1 MKAAAKVAVDTVAC
15 LGVSVH
21 WFLTQ
26 IGRRKNLFLLFL
38 SSPDFEQFTLILD
51 SVFDLD
57 ISDLAHDY
65 FVLFF

>member
-1 MKAAAKVAVDTVAC
+1 MKEEAKVAVNTVAC

-21 WFLTQ
+21 RFPAQ
-26 IGRRKNLFLLFL
+26 IGSRKYLFSLFL
-38 SSPDFEQFTLILD
+38 SSPNFQQFSLILD

>member
-1 MKAAAKVAVDTVAC
+1 MKAEAEVAVDTVAC

-21 WFLTQ
+21 RFPTQ
-26 IGRRKNLFLLFL
+26 IGSKKNLFLLFL
-38 SSPDFEQFTLILD
+38 SSPNFEQFTLMLD

-57 ISDLAHDY
+57 ISHLAHDY